1 MKTILH
7 IEPSAFFV
15 EVIRKKF
22 NDSEYEYL
30 STDSYNEA
38 LILLEEFDVDLII
51 SSFEGNGMTCEEFIK
66 NVTYSYQD
74 IPVCILSGNKLNSNM
89 QQFMNLGVIQYIDK
103 EEVNE
108 ALIKYIDNIFKMDK
122 YLQILK
128 EKEIAVIEDSHFSRL
143 HLKDIFDRYKIKS
156 VRYFESGT
164 ELAES
169 KKIYDIYL
177 VDLVLQDEFGKN
189 IIAELREKSD
199 ESLIFAVTSL
209 NNPNLLADVIDSG
222 ADDIIIKPIE
232 PIAFFIINEYP
243 ATEEIASDSDLH
255 TIGIKLSI
263 VNFVVLSVTAS
274 IVEDVAPL
282 IVRIATNIVIIIP

>member
-1 MKTILH
+1 MKGIIVGNISNSYK
-7 IEPSAFFV
+7 IESSGKTYTATA
-15 EVIRKKF
+15 RGKF
-22 NDSEYEYL
+22 
-30 STDSYNEA
+30 
-38 LILLEEFDVDLII
+38 
-51 SSFEGNGMTCEEFIK
+51 K
-66 NVTYSYQD
+66 NQD
-74 IPVCILSGNKLNSNM
+74 ITPLVG
-89 QQFMNLGVIQYIDK
+89 D
-103 EEVNE
+103 EVE
-108 ALIKYIDNIFKMDK
+108 IEVTD
-122 YLQILK
+122 
-128 EKEIAVIEDSHFSRL
+128 EVKEIAVIEDSHFSRL

-232 PIAFFIINEYP
+232 EKIFIA
-243 ATEEIASDSDLH
+243 
-255 TIGIKLSI
+255 KLKS
-263 VNFVVLSVTAS
+263 FVRKLQ
-274 IVEDVAPL
+274 
-282 IVRIATNIVIIIP
+282 

>member
-89 QQFMNLGVIQYIDK
+89 QQFMNLGVIQ
-103 EEVNE
+103 
-108 ALIKYIDNIFKMDK
+108 YIDNIFKMDK

-232 PIAFFIINEYP
+232 EKIFIA
-243 ATEEIASDSDLH
+243 
-255 TIGIKLSI
+255 KLKS
-263 VNFVVLSVTAS
+263 FVRKLQ
-274 IVEDVAPL
+274 
-282 IVRIATNIVIIIP
+282 

>member
-7 IEPSAFFV
+7 IEPSTFFV
-15 EVIRKKF
+15 EFIKEKF

-66 NVTYSYQD
+66 EVTYSYQD
-74 IPVCILSGNKLNSNM
+74 IPVCILSGNKLNANM
-89 QQFMNLGVIQYIDK
+89 QQFMNLGVIQYID
-103 EEVNE
+103 
-108 ALIKYIDNIFKMDK
+108 NIFKLDK
-122 YLQILK
+122 YLEILK
-128 EKEIAVIEDSHFSRL
+128 EKDIAVIEDSHFSRL

-156 VRYFESGT
+156 VRYFESGI

-169 KKIYDIYL
+169 EKNYDIYL

-189 IIAELREKSD
+189 IITELREKNKD
-199 ESLIFAVTSL
+199 ALIFAVTSL

-222 ADDIIIKPIE
+222 ADDIIVKPIE
-232 PIAFFIINEYP
+232 EKVFIAKLKSFVRK
-243 ATEEIASDSDLH
+243 LH
-255 TIGIKLSI
+255 
-263 VNFVVLSVTAS
+263 
-274 IVEDVAPL
+274 
-282 IVRIATNIVIIIP
+282 

>member
-15 EVIRKKF
+15 EVIREKF

-89 QQFMNLGVIQYIDK
+89 QQFMNLGVIQYID
-103 EEVNE
+103 
-108 ALIKYIDNIFKMDK
+108 NIFKMDK
-122 YLQILK
+122 YLQILR

-232 PIAFFIINEYP
+232 EKIFIA
-243 ATEEIASDSDLH
+243 
-255 TIGIKLSI
+255 KLKS
-263 VNFVVLSVTAS
+263 FVRKLQ
-274 IVEDVAPL
+274 
-282 IVRIATNIVIIIP
+282 

>member
-7 IEPSAFFV
+7 IEPSTFFV
-15 EVIRKKF
+15 EFIKEKF

-66 NVTYSYQD
+66 EVTYSYQD
-74 IPVCILSGNKLNSNM
+74 IPVCILSGNKLNANM
-89 QQFMNLGVIQYIDK
+89 QQFMNLGVIQYID
-103 EEVNE
+103 
-108 ALIKYIDNIFKMDK
+108 NIFKLDK
-122 YLQILK
+122 YLEILK
-128 EKEIAVIEDSHFSRL
+128 EKDIAVIEDSHFSRL

-156 VRYFESGT
+156 VRYFESGI

-169 KKIYDIYL
+169 KKNYDIYL

-189 IIAELREKSD
+189 IITELREKNKD
-199 ESLIFAVTSL
+199 ALIFAVTSL

-222 ADDIIIKPIE
+222 ADDIIVKPIE
-232 PIAFFIINEYP
+232 EKVFIAKLKSFIRK
-243 ATEEIASDSDLH
+243 LH
-255 TIGIKLSI
+255 
-263 VNFVVLSVTAS
+263 
-274 IVEDVAPL
+274 
-282 IVRIATNIVIIIP
+282 

>member
-143 HLKDIFDRYKIKS
+143 HLKDIFYRYKIKS

-232 PIAFFIINEYP
+232 EKIFIA
-243 ATEEIASDSDLH
+243 
-255 TIGIKLSI
+255 KLKS
-263 VNFVVLSVTAS
+263 FVRKLQ
-274 IVEDVAPL
+274 
-282 IVRIATNIVIIIP
+282 

>member
-1 MKTILH
+1 
-7 IEPSAFFV
+7 
-15 EVIRKKF
+15 
-22 NDSEYEYL
+22 
-30 STDSYNEA
+30 
-38 LILLEEFDVDLII
+38 
-51 SSFEGNGMTCEEFIK
+51 
-66 NVTYSYQD
+66 
-74 IPVCILSGNKLNSNM
+74 M

-232 PIAFFIINEYP
+232 EKIFIA
-243 ATEEIASDSDLH
+243 
-255 TIGIKLSI
+255 KLKS
-263 VNFVVLSVTAS
+263 FVRKLQ
-274 IVEDVAPL
+274 
-282 IVRIATNIVIIIP
+282 

>member
-7 IEPSAFFV
+7 IEPSTFFV
-15 EVIRKKF
+15 EFIKEKF

-30 STDSYNEA
+30 CTDSYNEA

-66 NVTYSYQD
+66 EVTYSYQH
-74 IPVCILSGNKLNSNM
+74 IPVCILSGNKLNANM

-103 EEVNE
+103 EDVDE
-108 ALIKYIDNIFKMDK
+108 ALIKYIDNIFKLDK
-122 YLQILK
+122 YLEILK
-128 EKEIAVIEDSHFSRL
+128 EKDIAVIEDSHFSRL

-156 VRYFESGT
+156 VRYFASGI

-169 KKIYDIYL
+169 KKNYDIYL

-189 IIAELREKSD
+189 IITELREKNKD
-199 ESLIFAVTSL
+199 ALIFAVTSL

-232 PIAFFIINEYP
+232 EKIFIA
-243 ATEEIASDSDLH
+243 
-255 TIGIKLSI
+255 KLKS
-263 VNFVVLSVTAS
+263 FVRKLQ
-274 IVEDVAPL
+274 
-282 IVRIATNIVIIIP
+282 

>member
-128 EKEIAVIEDSHFSRL
+128 EKEEIVTLPIEQYKIDWKNSAD
-143 HLKDIFDRYKIKS
+143 KDITARTIPIKS
-156 VRYFESGT
+156 IFIKDST
-164 ELAES
+164 INTNNIDIS
-169 KKIYDIYL
+169 KTTTL
-177 VDLVLQDEFGKN
+177 V
-189 IIAELREKSD
+189 
-199 ESLIFAVTSL
+199 
-209 NNPNLLADVIDSG
+209 
-222 ADDIIIKPIE
+222 
-232 PIAFFIINEYP
+232 
-243 ATEEIASDSDLH
+243 
-255 TIGIKLSI
+255 
-263 VNFVVLSVTAS
+263 
-274 IVEDVAPL
+274 
-282 IVRIATNIVIIIP
+282 

>member
-1 MKTILH
+1 
-7 IEPSAFFV
+7 
-15 EVIRKKF
+15 
-22 NDSEYEYL
+22 
-30 STDSYNEA
+30 
-38 LILLEEFDVDLII
+38 
-51 SSFEGNGMTCEEFIK
+51 MTCEEFIK

-177 VDLVLQDEFGKN
+177 VDLVLQ
-189 IIAELREKSD
+189 ELK
-199 ESLIFAVTSL
+199 
-209 NNPNLLADVIDSG
+209 
-222 ADDIIIKPIE
+222 
-232 PIAFFIINEYP
+232 
-243 ATEEIASDSDLH
+243 
-255 TIGIKLSI
+255 
-263 VNFVVLSVTAS
+263 
-274 IVEDVAPL
+274 
-282 IVRIATNIVIIIP
+282 